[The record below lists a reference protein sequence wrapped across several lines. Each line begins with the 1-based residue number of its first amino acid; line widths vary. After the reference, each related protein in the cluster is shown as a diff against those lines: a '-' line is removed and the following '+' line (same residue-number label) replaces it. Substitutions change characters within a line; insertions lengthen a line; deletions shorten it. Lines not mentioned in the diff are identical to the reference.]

1 MTAQLECGV
10 WTLRGGEE
18 HRGVRQQLPR
28 PVAGVRRQHEE
39 GDHLHHGAP
48 LAVVR
53 VAAAWRREN
62 IFWNLQIFL

>member
-1 MTAQLECGV
+1 MDMTAQLQSGLS

-18 HRGVRQQLPR
+18 QRGVGQQLPR

-53 VAAAWRREN
+53 VAAA
-62 IFWNLQIFL
+62 